1 MAQLSQMRVAPVAGI
16 RPGVRNFRLDV
27 CLQLH
32 VLDVN
37 SERDLA
43 TAFAGARDCPPHLS
57 RDVLA
62 KIMQRPD
69 SSGRPP
75 MKAFGAAL
83 VAAAILYVVDAEYND
98 GRYTQVIQQVMT
110 SMRPN

>member
-1 MAQLSQMRVAPVAGI
+1 MAQLGQMRVAPVAGI

-43 TAFAGARDCPPHLS
+43 TAFAGARDSRGLPCALGRRSKPSASDPACPCL
-57 RDVLA
+57 
-62 KIMQRPD
+62 
-69 SSGRPP
+69 
-75 MKAFGAAL
+75 
-83 VAAAILYVVDAEYND
+83 
-98 GRYTQVIQQVMT
+98 
-110 SMRPN
+110 